1 MEDLRWGASA
11 SVMCLEILT
20 LNLHLAADAS
30 VQVSVC
36 LPQVCFVQVMTYGLG
51 NNNMEWVK
59 EQQSLGFR
67 GIITDDVPSA
77 VQTIKLRKPGMLAP
91 VSVVA

>member
-1 MEDLRWGASA
+1 MHSMRGRSA
-11 SVMCLEILT
+11 SCMLNAQLMLT
-20 LNLHLAADAS
+20 G
-30 VQVSVC
+30 QV
-36 LPQVCFVQVMTYGLG
+36 FVQVMTYGLG

-77 VQTIKLRKPGMLAP
+77 VQTIKSPSSGILTRVG
-91 VSVVA
+91 VA

>member
-1 MEDLRWGASA
+1 MHLMRGKSA
-11 SVMCLEILT
+11 SFMWNAQLMLT
-20 LNLHLAADAS
+20 G
-30 VQVSVC
+30 QV
-36 LPQVCFVQVMTYGLG
+36 FVQVMTYGLG

-77 VQTIKLRKPGMLAP
+77 VQTLKSPSSRILAG
-91 VSVVA
+91 VGVA